1 MSFSYFIYLY
11 IFICVCLIV
20 FEIGWLI
27 YYGARERLQAG
38 RTARYEEYL
47 RRQCETL
54 ASGGE
59 LPSLDHRQKLFFR
72 KVFSNSH
79 KIIAFACAFQNVS
92 RDFPDE
98 IGKAVGIVDEEALF
112 IMKHVQGHT
121 KSASRVYSLKLFADM
136 TAYTWRNRPGRLVEY
151 QFAFLTD
158 PSVYCRTY
166 AMDVLY
172 ALGTANDLHRAVMLL
187 SDKNLFYHPKVLM
200 EGLMSFRGDHRVL
213 SLLLIRDFDKLSEDY
228 RIAVLEYCR
237 HRAPLIGPFLVEFL
251 TGEYSVDVKCTT
263 LRYFRKYPIPE
274 AKPVIVDFLEHDD
287 KYAWEISAIAAKA
300 LSAYPEP
307 DVKELLK
314 RRLSHPNWYIRR
326 NSAESLVSIGLFVA
340 EQAEIMNRSDRFARE
355 ILEYNLLVAAKNKM
369 RPGAGLP
376 GGDIL

>member
-1 MSFSYFIYLY
+1 MSFSYLIYLY
-11 IFICVCLIV
+11 IFICVCLIA

-27 YYGARERLQAG
+27 YYGARERLQSK
-38 RTARYEEYL
+38 RTARYEDDL
-47 RRQCETL
+47 KRRCETL

-59 LPSLDHRQKLFFR
+59 LPPLDKRQRSFFR

-92 RDFPDE
+92 RDFPEE
-98 IGKAVGIVDEEALF
+98 IRTAVSVVDEEALF
-112 IMKHVQGHT
+112 IMKHVHGHT
-121 KSASRVYSLKLFADM
+121 GSASRVYSLKLFADM
-136 TAYTWRNRPGRLVEY
+136 TAFTWRNRPGRIVEY
-151 QFAFLTD
+151 QFDFLTA
-158 PSVYCRTY
+158 PSVYCRNY

-172 ALGTANDLHRAVMLL
+172 AVGTANDLHRAVMLL
-187 SDKNLFYHPKVLM
+187 SNKHLFYHPKVLM

-213 SLLLIRDFDKLSEDY
+213 SLLLIRDFDRLSEDY
-228 RIAVLEYCR
+228 RLAVLEYCR
-237 HRAPLIGPFLVEFL
+237 HRAPLIGPFLVDFL
-251 TGEYSVDVKCTT
+251 TGEYSVDVKCTA

-287 KYAWEISAIAAKA
+287 NYAWEIAAIAAKA
-300 LSAYPEP
+300 LSAYPEQ

-326 NSAESLVSIGLFVA
+326 NSAESLVSIGLYVS
-340 EQAEIMNRSDRFARE
+340 EQAEIMNSSDRFARE
-355 ILEYNLLVAAKNKM
+355 ILEYNLLVAKKNKS
-369 RPGAGLP
+369 RAGAGLP